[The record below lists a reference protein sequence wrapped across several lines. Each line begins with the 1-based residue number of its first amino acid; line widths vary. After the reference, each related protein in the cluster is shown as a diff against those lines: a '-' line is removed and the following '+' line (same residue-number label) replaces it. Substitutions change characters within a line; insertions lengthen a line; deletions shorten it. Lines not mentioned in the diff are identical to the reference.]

1 MNYRHAFHAGNFA
14 DLAKHAVL
22 AALLRELT
30 ARPAA
35 LTVID
40 THAGAGL
47 YDLAAEASRRT
58 GEGEA
63 GVARLMADPAAPA
76 AFDDLRAA
84 VRRVNDPGK
93 GRWYPGS
100 PVLIAAALRPRDR
113 GVFCE
118 LRDDD
123 TAALK
128 RVLPREL
135 GALVHR
141 GDGWAEAVRA
151 APAAP
156 AALLVLVDPPFE
168 RGDDYVQAARLTA
181 RLLKVNRGAV
191 IAIWAPLKDLAT
203 FDAFL
208 GDVEDAARAAPILAA
223 EVRLR
228 PLTDPMRLNG
238 CAMIVINPPPALEDP
253 ARAVVAWIARTLG
266 EEGALGRVTLLPG
279 GEGGAHA
286 KGVGG

>member
-14 DLAKHAVL
+14 DLAKHAIL
-22 AALLRELT
+22 TGLLRDLA
-30 ARPAA
+30 ARPAP

-63 GVARLMADPAAPA
+63 GVVRLMADAAAPA
-76 AFDDLRAA
+76 AFDDLKAA
-84 VRRVNDPGK
+84 VRRVNAPGE
-93 GRWYPGS
+93 GRYYPGS
-100 PVLIAAALRPRDR
+100 PVLIAAALRSRDH
-113 GVFCE
+113 FIACE
-118 LRDDD
+118 LHPDDA
-123 TAALK
+123 TALK

-141 GDGWAEAVRA
+141 GDGWTQAVKA

-156 AALLVLVDPPFE
+156 ASLLALIDPPFE
-168 RGDDYVQAARLTA
+168 RGDDYAEAVRLTG
-181 RLLKVNRGAV
+181 RLLQVNRGAV
-191 IAIWAPLKDLAT
+191 IAIWTPLKDLAT
-203 FDAFL
+203 FDTFL
-208 GDVEDAARAAPILAA
+208 GNLEDAARGAPVLVA

-238 CAMIVINPPPALEDP
+238 CAMIVVGAPPTLDAH
-253 ARAVVAWIARTLG
+253 ARTVVDWIAQHLG
-266 EEGALGRVTLLPG
+266 EAGAEGRVTLLPE